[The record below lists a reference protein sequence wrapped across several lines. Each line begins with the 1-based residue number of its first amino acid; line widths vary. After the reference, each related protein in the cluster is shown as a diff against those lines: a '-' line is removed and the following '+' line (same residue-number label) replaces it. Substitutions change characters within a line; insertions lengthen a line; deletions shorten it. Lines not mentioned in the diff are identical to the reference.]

1 MMSHQSRE
9 SRGVVIAFY
18 WYNFGEKI
26 LKITYWYNRSKISD
40 LGGVVIAFY
49 WYFGGEKIKKITYWY
64 NSRMTHTMNHRQLKS
79 TRMTQNKLET
89 Y

>member
-1 MMSHQSRE
+1 M
-9 SRGVVIAFY
+9 VIAFY

-49 WYFGGEKIKKITYWY
+49 WYFEAKKSKKSLTGIFSDLGGVVIAFYWY
-64 NSRMTHTMNHRQLKS
+64 F
-79 TRMTQNKLET
+79 
-89 Y
+89 